1 MRDSWDSCEPEVGSN
16 GQKFERWM
24 AKLLY
29 LYHIFSFDRLVSLL
43 KVEAL
48 SLNSGFNSHA
58 ITVPGGFWS
67 LWLKFLSTDV
77 AQDKSWVP
85 GNPLGVLE
93 GGGYRI
99 CCFPALLTYIF
110 SPFPLLPDQT
120 WPPHACTPQTE
131 LVSIPCGPWCS
142 SSHYCWTLGLCLHG
156 LLHKILLRVAPTY
169 FLVFRNSV
177 MRGIL
182 WLLVYEWGQRLTT
195 NRKIRRPFPA
205 ELPTSLSALLW
216 VLGTVCARPRLSCQ
230 VTWMFWMLKVKNE
243 PTTG

>member
-29 LYHIFSFDRLVSLL
+29 LYHILSFDRLASLL

-77 AQDKSWVP
+77 AQDKSWVL

-131 LVSIPCGPWCS
+131 LVPIPCGPWCS

-182 WLLVYEWGQRLTT
+182 YMNEVRGWLQTERLGGPFLPNCLLPCQPFCGFWGLCVQDQGYLVKWPGC
-195 NRKIRRPFPA
+195 
-205 ELPTSLSALLW
+205 S
-216 VLGTVCARPRLSCQ
+216 GC
-230 VTWMFWMLKVKNE
+230 
-243 PTTG
+243 

>member
-1 MRDSWDSCEPEVGSN
+1 MRDSWDSCKPEVGSN
-16 GQKFERWM
+16 GQKFERWK

-29 LYHIFSFDRLVSLL
+29 LYHILSFDRLASLL

-48 SLNSGFNSHA
+48 SLNSGFSSYA

-85 GNPLGVLE
+85 DNPLGVLE

-110 SPFPLLPDQT
+110 SPSPLLPDQT

-131 LVSIPCGPWCS
+131 LVPIPVLPVLILTS
-142 SSHYCWTLGLCLHG
+142 
-156 LLHKILLRVAPTY
+156 LLHTGPVSSWSPAQDAAQGGSHI
-169 FLVFRNSV
+169 FSCFQEQCDEGHLVTAGIW
-177 MRGIL
+177 MRSEAD
-182 WLLVYEWGQRLTT
+182 YK
-195 NRKIRRPFPA
+195 RKD
-205 ELPTSLSALLW
+205 
-216 VLGTVCARPRLSCQ
+216 
-230 VTWMFWMLKVKNE
+230 
-243 PTTG
+243 